1 MRLHHP
7 KIMKNAFTLIELLVV
22 ITILAIV
29 GVVSFANFGNLK
41 QDQDLKSAASDLQS
55 LARLAQ
61 SNAASRL
68 KCGSDTVS
76 GANWILEFKSDQKTI
91 SLSCQVLTS
100 PPPIPTPTPI
110 FERNLIL
117 LNNITIDSVNG
128 CSDVPSSNPLTI
140 TYSPLHGN
148 VTFDDA
154 SHVPPCVNNPTLPIV
169 LKDSD
174 GQTKTVIINKGGS
187 VDVQ

>member
-1 MRLHHP
+1 
-7 KIMKNAFTLIELLVV
+7 MKTGFTLIEILVV
-22 ITILAIV
+22 ISILAIV
-29 GVVSFANFGNLK
+29 GIMSFANFGSLK
-41 QDQDLKSAASDLQS
+41 QDQALKSAASDLQS
-55 LARLAQ
+55 LVRLAQ
-61 SNAASRL
+61 SNATSRL
-68 KCGSDTVS
+68 QCGSDTVS

-91 SLSCQVLTS
+91 SLACQVLS
-100 PPPIPTPTPI
+100 DLPPSPTPTPI
-110 FERNLIL
+110 FDRNLIF
-117 LNNITIDSVNG
+117 LNNIIVDSVNSCPDIPG
-128 CSDVPSSNPLTI
+128 SNPLTI

-154 SHVPPCVNNPTLPIV
+154 SHVPPCVNSATIRIV